1 MFTHEL
7 RVRWS
12 EVDMQKVVFNGNYLN
27 YFDVAF
33 TEYWRS
39 TGLPSAVQQQAAGA
53 EMFAKKAT
61 VEYHAPA
68 HFDDVLTL
76 SVQPVQLGRTSVR
89 FELKVLRNDANGA
102 TTICTGELV
111 YVHVGTHAM
120 KPEPWPHAWR
130 EVFLAT
136 LQVPAEPHALQGV
149 AHLDTRSQAAA

>member
-39 TGLPSAVQQQAAGA
+39 TGLPSAAVQQLAGA

-61 VEYHAPA
+61 VEYAAPA
-68 HFDDVLTL
+68 HFDDVLNI
-76 SVQPVQLGRTSVR
+76 SVQPSHIGRTSVR
-89 FELKVLRNDANGA
+89 FELVVTRADAA
-102 TTICTGELV
+102 SSTVICVGELV
-111 YVHVGTHAM
+111 YVYVGTAQM
-120 KPEPWPHAWR
+120 APLPWPQAWAQ
-130 EVFLAT
+130 VFAKGLK
-136 LQVPAEPHALQGV
+136 PNGG
-149 AHLDTRSQAAA
+149 AAAHEKA